1 MIRLC
6 LIGILLAG
14 ALHAQTEPPPAEPD
28 SLVSPDSLV
37 AIDTAAAEISPD
49 TIMFIPDLDAEREGR
64 VTDTVNYE
72 RRLTQQPTVALFKS
86 MAIPGWGQVGNKRY
100 IKAAI
105 FAGFQTWFISSAI
118 RFGGQ
123 ASDAR
128 DAWSSE
134 TNLAE
139 RNRLYDI
146 YEDKRGQRNKF
157 TWFAVICSFISM
169 FDAYVDAHLSG
180 SPEHIA
186 GDQVTFEFVPDQYG
200 GAQAVLSLNF

>member
-6 LIGILLAG
+6 LICVLLAG
-14 ALHAQTEPPPAEPD
+14 AVHAQTDPPPPAPD
-28 SLVSPDSLV
+28 SLIPQDSL
-37 AIDTAAAEISPD
+37 TAVDSSAARISPD
-49 TIMFIPDLDAEREGR
+49 TIMFIPNLDGEHEGR

-72 RRLTQQPTVALFKS
+72 KRLTQRPMVALFKS
-86 MAIPGWGQVGNKRY
+86 MAIPGWGQLGNKRY
-100 IKAAI
+100 VKAAI
-105 FAGFQTWFISSAI
+105 FAGFQTWFVYSAVK
-118 RFGGQ
+118 FGGE

-134 TNLAE
+134 TSLVE

-180 SPEHIA
+180 SPEHLT
-186 GDQVTFEFVPDQYG
+186 GDRVTFEFVPDQDG